1 MGSVLLA
8 HSKPNM
14 DVRDRMR
21 KRTDILYLCRNYIDS
36 KKHKSLKHMISH

>member
-8 HSKPNM
+8 HSM

-36 KKHKSLKHMISH
+36 KKHKSLKHMISD